1 MGGQIM
7 QLPISNKIK
16 TSADIVFCMDG
27 TGSMDP
33 CFEGVREGLVGFVEG
48 LQTAAEVDFRLR
60 LIVYRD
66 RHDPSCGT
74 KWDIYNFTS
83 SVSEFTRQLGNIE
96 PQGGGDA
103 PESTLDALYLAI
115 HSDWRPHKTYKTI
128 VLLTDADTHPTLAYE
143 TYKRPDNDV
152 HRVIQDFQTL
162 RHVLLFM
169 VVPQYPLYEKIEQ
182 AMNHADR
189 KIVANFVPVG
199 DERYKGLAAV
209 PWGTLMK
216 VVGETISRTSVA
228 VIEG

>member
-1 MGGQIM
+1 M
-7 QLPISNKIK
+7 QLPVSDKIK

-33 CFEGVREGLVGFVEG
+33 CFEGVRNSLVGFVEG

-60 LIVYRD
+60 LIAYRD
-66 RHDPSCGT
+66 RHDPACGT
-74 KWDIYNFTS
+74 KWDIHGFTS
-83 SVSEFTRQLGNIE
+83 SVSEFREQLSKIK
-96 PQGGGDA
+96 PMGGGDA

-115 HSDWRPHKTYKTI
+115 HSAWRPHKTYKTI
-128 VLLTDADTHPTLAYE
+128 VLLTDADTHANLSSE

-169 VVPQYPLYEKIEQ
+169 VAPKYPTYEKIEQ
-182 AMNHADR
+182 AMKHADR

-209 PWGTLMK
+209 PWPTLMK

-228 VIEG
+228 VMEG